1 MMISITDL
9 SFQYPSGKNVFKNL
23 NLNLEAGKI
32 YGLLGKNGAG
42 KTTLIKN
49 ILGLRRPQK
58 GKINSFG
65 YNPSKRDLELLQQ
78 FFFIPED
85 PFIPSVS
92 MKEYIDRYA
101 PFYPNFQIEKFLQ
114 LLKEF
119 DLDRNI
125 HLKNLSFGQK
135 KKALIAFAIA
145 TYTPLLVMDEPT
157 NGLDIPSKKQFRKI
171 ITHIADEGR
180 LFIISTHQIRDLHSL
195 IDHVLL
201 IDNGT
206 LVVDHDMLNI
216 AEALSFDVHRTEPN
230 DDDVIYHERVPGGYL
245 AITEGGQ
252 DDSLEVDLEVLFNAV
267 ITEKEKITQL
277 IKPVSYA

>member
-1 MMISITDL
+1 MISISDL
-9 SFQYPSGKNVFKNL
+9 TFQYPSGKSVFKNL
-23 NLNLEAGKI
+23 SLQLKAGKI

-49 ILGLRRPQK
+49 ILGLRRPQQGTINTFDHNP
-58 GKINSFG
+58 GKRELS
-65 YNPSKRDLELLQQ
+65 LLQQ
-78 FFFIPED
+78 YFFIPED
-85 PFIPSVS
+85 PFIPEVS

-101 PFYPNFQIEKFLQ
+101 PFYPNFKIEKFLQ

-119 DLDRNI
+119 DLERNI

-145 TYTPLLVMDEPT
+145 TYTPLLIMDEPT

-171 ITHIADEGR
+171 ISHIADEGR

-201 IDNGT
+201 IDEGH
-206 LVVDHDMLNI
+206 VVVNHDMLHI
-216 AEALSFDVHRTEPN
+216 SDALSFDVHRNEL
-230 DDDVIYHERVPGGYL
+230 DDSMVIYQERVPGGYL
-245 AITEGGQ
+245 AITEGGN
-252 DDSLEVDLEVLFNAV
+252 DDYLEVDLEVLFNAI
-267 ITEKEKITQL
+267 ITKKEQITHL
-277 IKPVSYA
+277 LKSNTYA